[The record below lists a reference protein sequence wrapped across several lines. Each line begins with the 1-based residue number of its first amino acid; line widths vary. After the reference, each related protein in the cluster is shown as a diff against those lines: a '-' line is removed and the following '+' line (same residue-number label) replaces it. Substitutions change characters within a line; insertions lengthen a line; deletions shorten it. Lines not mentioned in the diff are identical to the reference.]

1 MSQILVLMSCLV
13 ACVLGHGRVLQP
25 PSRASAWRFGFP
37 TAPNYD
43 DDGLN
48 CGGFANQWSGNGGR
62 CGICGDPYEAPIPRP
77 HELGGKYGDGVI
89 VASYLPGSLFTA
101 TVELTAYHRGF
112 WEFKLCPDPGID
124 DQECFDSF
132 VLELE
137 DGGTKFYPNRGS
149 SKYSVNYRLPP
160 GLSCDHCVLQ
170 WRYTAGNNWGICAN
184 GTQGLGCGNQ
194 EQFGACSDISIVSSR
209 SFEDNVLREDYQD
222 VPYPLMSF
230 LKNGYFD
237 AKQGVLQL
245 LRGLYEYPRQKSE
258 AKTRHV
264 KAKRRKKK
272 NKKKTKP
279 HKWKKMLYSKF

>member
-1 MSQILVLMSCLV
+1 MCQVLLVLSCVV

-48 CGGFANQWSGNGGR
+48 CGGFSHQWGVNQGR
-62 CGICGDPYEAPIPRP
+62 CGICGDPYDAPIPRP

-89 VASYLPGSLFTA
+89 VASYLPGSLITTTVDITA
-101 TVELTAYHRGF
+101 SHRGF

-132 VLELE
+132 LLELE
-137 DGGTKFYPNRGS
+137 EGGTKYYPTRGN

-160 GLSCDHCVLQ
+160 GLVCDHCVLQ
-170 WRYTAGNNWGICAN
+170 WRYTAGNNWGTCAN

-194 EQFGACSDISIVSSR
+194 EQFGACSDISIGNSR
-209 SFEDNVLREDYQD
+209 SYEDNVLREQYQL
-222 VPYPLMSF
+222 PYPLVNL

-237 AKQGVLQL
+237 AQQGEEV
-245 LRGLYEYPRQKSE
+245 GEETESD
-258 AKTRHV
+258 
-264 KAKRRKKK
+264 
-272 NKKKTKP
+272 
-279 HKWKKMLYSKF
+279 